1 VKTKEPPCTERYAR
15 WCERSVG
22 KMHLGNSGVTV
33 IAVIN
38 LILFGV
44 FAAVVMIKQG
54 NIWIVAG
61 IHSMWNFVQGNL
73 FGIQVSGLAK
83 QNSVLSSDLIQD
95 KAVINGGTFGLEGG
109 LAVMIV
115 LLIAIGVVLYKTSK
129 CKHLKE
135 AESTF
140 TETVEAVEEF

>member
-1 VKTKEPPCTERYAR
+1 
-15 WCERSVG
+15 
-22 KMHLGNSGVTV
+22 M
-33 IAVIN
+33 AVIN

-44 FAAVVMIKQG
+44 FAGTIMITRG
-54 NIWIVAG
+54 NIWMVAG

-83 QNSVLSSDLIQD
+83 QNSILSSDLIQD

-115 LLIAIGVVLYKTSK
+115 LLIGIGVVLYRSSK
-129 CKHLKE
+129 FKNLQVVE
-135 AESTF
+135 NTI
-140 TETVEAVEEF
+140 TETVEAVESNKIII